1 MTNENIVE
9 VVRYIRPGKPYPA
22 RKHSVRN
29 KDNLYG
35 ITILFLIDYEDGT
48 VEARFSVCS
57 GDNFDRQLGKGFARG
72 KSSIT
77 FPLPGKNTSLTDALI
92 AHISGCEDVDGYF
105 YEEVEQMFLE
115 SLRELYWKEIP
126 KKGDRVV
133 IITNK
138 PHYGAWLDLENI
150 KGREGVVVGV
160 IGRDVDVELEGVSY
174 IQTCSYLD
182 LEVVA

>member
-115 SLRELYWKEIP
+115 SLRKLHLKKVP

-133 IITNK
+133 IVTNQ
-138 PHYGAWLDLENI
+138 PHYEAWSNLENI
-150 KGREGVVVGV
+150 KGQKGVVVDV
-160 IGRDVDVELEGVSY
+160 RGRYVDVWLDGVNFL
-174 IQTCSYLD
+174 QGCSVSD